1 MPSVC
6 VPKLLA
12 KCPTLHPTITV
23 AAMVAVTVAVALV
36 TKLCKAISSLDDPR
50 MINQDPA
57 QQNRN
62 VASEKKILIDIH
74 LIFVLLNTN
83 N

>member
-1 MPSVC
+1 
-6 VPKLLA
+6 
-12 KCPTLHPTITV
+12 
-23 AAMVAVTVAVALV
+23 VTVAVALV

-74 LIFVLLNTN
+74 LIFVLLKTN